1 VDMRT
6 GSPDPDSPFR
16 ALPAAGDSET
26 EILDIEQ
33 PPNMTAARVRPAKSR
48 PRPDR
53 FHAAAR
59 PGPAQSKTFAF
70 ASGSEVAYCSMCV
83 VRSRSPAQTLTR
95 GRSMG
100 VDFRRLKGRASE
112 LPLIPRFAP
121 VLHKECS

>member
-1 VDMRT
+1 MIGLLGKGGGSKVDVRT

-33 PPNMTAARVRPAKSR
+33 PPNVTAARVRPAKSR

-83 VRSRSPAQTLTR
+83 VRSQSPAQTLTP
-95 GRSMG
+95 GRSMS
-100 VDFRRLKGRASE
+100 VDFK
-112 LPLIPRFAP
+112 
-121 VLHKECS
+121 KT

>member
-33 PPNMTAARVRPAKSR
+33 PPNTTAARVRPAKSR

-59 PGPAQSKTFAF
+59 PARRSPRHSPLRREA
-70 ASGSEVAYCSMCV
+70 
-83 VRSRSPAQTLTR
+83 RSRIAR
-95 GRSMG
+95 GAWLDPG
-100 VDFRRLKGRASE
+100 A
-112 LPLIPRFAP
+112 
-121 VLHKECS
+121 LHRP